1 MLKIAMSKIKYSSFP
16 KLIKLSDS
24 IKSSPT
30 HFASI
35 MVLWKFSG
43 LSLCPP
49 HNNSTEQK
57 NSHEIWSL

>member
-1 MLKIAMSKIKYSSFP
+1 MSKKLESKIEYSDFS

-35 MVLWKFSG
+35 MQQSMV
-43 LSLCPP
+43 
-49 HNNSTEQK
+49 
-57 NSHEIWSL
+57 EIR